1 MATPLRDV
9 TSESTSR
16 LKGEVQNLFGAV
28 RDRALDSVK
37 QRATEAVGRLTD
49 YTDNGGGP
57 GLMAAVTG
65 AKDLAEGKS
74 PGRAMLHGGVT
85 AAKEKV
91 KGLFG
96 KGKGGKGQGK
106 KLKVTN
112 IIESIDVGVPVRVA
126 YNQWTQFR
134 DFPSFMKKVENVE
147 QEEDEKL
154 QWRAQVFW
162 SHRNW
167 KSTIV
172 RQVPDQEIVWRSDGD
187 KGYVDGAVTFH
198 EIGPN
203 LTRILLVLEY
213 NPKGFFERTGNLWR
227 AQGRRARLEL
237 KHFRR
242 HVMTQTLLQ
251 PDEVEGWRGVIED
264 GQVVK
269 DHETAL
275 AEEQE
280 GEESQTGEGQEGEP
294 AEDEARGE
302 YSEDEAEDEYSGED
316 VPEDEAPEDEYPED
330 EVPEDE
336 VPEDEVPEDEAPEDE
351 APEDEY
357 PEDEYGEEPAEDESE
372 EPPEDEAAERDR
384 EPASRRRPA
393 RGRRTAGE
401 RPVRRRSAPA
411 RAR

>member
-1 MATPLRDV
+1 MTTPVRNAADG
-9 TSESTSR
+9 EPTSR

-28 RDRALDSVK
+28 RDRAVDSVK
-37 QRATEAVGRLTD
+37 QRATETVGRLAD
-49 YTDNGGGP
+49 YTEQGGGP
-57 GLMAAVTG
+57 GLMAAVSG
-65 AKDLAEGKS
+65 GKKLAEGKS
-74 PGRAMLHGGVT
+74 PGRAMLSGGMT
-85 AAKEKV
+85 AMKEKV

-106 KLKVTN
+106 KIKVTS

-147 QEEDEKL
+147 QEEDAKL

-167 KSTIV
+167 KSTIL
-172 RQVPDQEIVWRSDGD
+172 RQVPDSEIVWRSEGD

-198 EIGPN
+198 ELAPS
-203 LTRILLVLEY
+203 LTRILMVLEY
-213 NPKGFFERTGNLWR
+213 NPKGFFEHTGNMWR

-242 HVMTQTLLQ
+242 HVMTQSLLQ

-264 GQVVK
+264 GEVVK

-275 AEEQE
+275 QEEQE
-280 GEESQTGEGQEGEP
+280 GQPGDGQEGEEP

-302 YSEDEAEDEYSGED
+302 YPEDEAEDEYA
-316 VPEDEAPEDEYPED
+316 DEG
-330 EVPEDE
+330 
-336 VPEDEVPEDEAPEDE
+336 APEDE

-357 PEDEYGEEPAEDESE
+357 AEDEVPEDEIPEDEAAEDEYTEDEYGEEPAEDEGE
-372 EPPEDEAAERDR
+372 EPPEDEAAERGR
-384 EPASRRRPA
+384 EPVSRRRPA
-393 RGRRTAGE
+393 RSSRATGE
-401 RPVRRRSAPA
+401 RPARRRAAA